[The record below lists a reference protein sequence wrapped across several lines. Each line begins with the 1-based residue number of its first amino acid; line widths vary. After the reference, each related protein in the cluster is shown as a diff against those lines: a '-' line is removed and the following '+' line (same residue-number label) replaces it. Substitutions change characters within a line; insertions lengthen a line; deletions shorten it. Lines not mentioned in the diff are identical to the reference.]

1 MSSTCYI
8 DWSIEH
14 HLTSHAFII
23 KSYSSCSF
31 RLAYLGNL
39 GESSLRYFP
48 SIVWLNAIL
57 LCWKWLS
64 LDISL
69 CSRNKGNPSWAAL
82 ILDYIASR
90 TDKRC
95 LRRCCSTFVSDFMR
109 SEQNNDE
116 PWGRRMNGW
125 MKSRHRK
132 HIESETFRFSHGKLR
147 LSPDEIFSHP
157 PTWLSR
163 AAATQL
169 EKALTRPPIYVSL
182 IAVNNMNS
190 FKLQSASRCRCA
202 RDGGASGG
210 EASTQ

>member
-14 HLTSHAFII
+14 RLTSHDFII
-23 KSYSSCSF
+23 KSHSSCSF

-95 LRRCCSTFVSDFMR
+95 LRRCCSTFCVWFHAER
-109 SEQNNDE
+109 AEQWWTMGE
-116 PWGRRMNGW
+116 RRLNGW
-125 MKSRHRK
+125 MRSHDIVNTSNRK
-132 HIESETFRFSHGKLR
+132 LFDFLTENFVFHPMKYSTIRR
-147 LSPDEIFSHP
+147 LDS
-157 PTWLSR
+157 SR
-163 AAATQL
+163 APATQL
-169 EKALTRPPIYVSL
+169 EKALTRPFHLRFINRS
-182 IAVNNMNS
+182 
-190 FKLQSASRCRCA
+190 Q
-202 RDGGASGG
+202 
-210 EASTQ
+210 

>member
-1 MSSTCYI
+1 MENIFQKEHQRMMSSTCYI

-14 HLTSHAFII
+14 HLTSHDFII

-95 LRRCCSTFVSDFMR
+95 LRRCCSTFCVWFHAER
-109 SEQNNDE
+109 AEQWWTMGETAEWVDE
-116 PWGRRMNGW
+116 VTTSWT
-125 MKSRHRK
+125 HR
-132 HIESETFRFSHGKLR
+132 IRNFS
-147 LSPDEIFSHP
+147 IFSRKTSP
-157 PTWLSR
+157 F
-163 AAATQL
+163 
-169 EKALTRPPIYVSL
+169 TRWNI
-182 IAVNNMNS
+182 
-190 FKLQSASRCRCA
+190 
-202 RDGGASGG
+202 
-210 EASTQ
+210 